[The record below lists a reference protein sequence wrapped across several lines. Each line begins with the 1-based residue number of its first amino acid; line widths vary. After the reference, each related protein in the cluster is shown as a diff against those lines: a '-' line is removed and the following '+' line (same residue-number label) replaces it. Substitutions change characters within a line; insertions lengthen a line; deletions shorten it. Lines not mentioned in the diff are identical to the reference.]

1 MFLIDAIS
9 CLWYGKRNF
18 YPAHLPRN
26 SERGGKYM
34 AVRNSSCSQD
44 LLRHESTNQARRVIL
59 LASVLACLPA
69 AFTTGALAQAVY
81 GSIAG
86 TVYDSSGAGV
96 PKAAVTITDLQKNI
110 NYTTTTNES
119 GNYNKSHLI
128 IGRYRVKVE
137 LAGFKTA
144 VQESVALAVDTVTTV
159 DVTLQPGEIT
169 QTIEVKEDVPLLK
182 TERTDVATTLS
193 ERSVAELP
201 TFGRNFTQ
209 LMLLT
214 PGAIQYGWNDT
225 STENP
230 QGGIAVNV
238 NGQFFVGVGAL
249 LDGTDNRDMMYGNM
263 IIVPNLD
270 SVVQAKV
277 TSSNYDAEFGSASAA
292 VVTTSTKSGTNE
304 FHGTAFLYRRNDLTQ
319 ARDPFAQTTP
329 DPVTG
334 LLLPK
339 TLWDQFGGSL
349 GGHIVKNKIFFFAD
363 YQGTRAKDGGS
374 GLVRVPTAAER
385 TGDFSALAAATG
397 QNVYNPFDASGNVLA
412 PAQRQ
417 PFPNNVIPASLLS
430 QPALNLLKYVPLPDI
445 STSDP
450 AAPNFSGAGQDTFNA
465 DSINAR
471 VDYFK
476 SDRLRLFERYT
487 YTQFL
492 KQAPGLFGGLAG
504 GPQLSSIGYT
514 GKGDTRPQSMS
525 AGFDYTLKPTVLT
538 DFRFGWYRQRIFV
551 DPLVTGSFASQAGAP
566 GLNIPSDPTTN
577 NMPAFFINGQGGF
590 QFGSSLYN
598 NCNCPLIEKMQQFQ
612 FVNNWSLIKSNH
624 TVKLGVDIRR
634 LQNLRVPSDQ
644 HRAGQL
650 NFNSDLTMG
659 PNGGGIGIAT
669 YLLGDVSSFSRY
681 VSNSLDAGERQTRE
695 FMYVQDTWR
704 VTPKLTLNYGLRWE
718 IYNPQTVTGKDKGG
732 WLDITTGEMLVAGEN
747 HVPLN
752 GNVKNSF
759 RNLAPRLGIAYQVTG
774 KTVVRIGYGRT
785 FDVGTFGSIFGHSV
799 TQNLPVLGTQN
810 INPSFSWQ
818 SVFNLAQGPPLL
830 NPSTILDAQPKGPDG
845 NPIYPNGLRAWVYPN
860 KMRLPTVDAWN
871 ATIQRQLTGTISVEV
886 GYVGNKGTH
895 VIWDDGPFY
904 DLNAPALTGFAQGLS
919 TDQRRPYF
927 NKFGWNIPVQYFG
940 NDASNHYNSLQT
952 KVEKRFGHGYSFLA
966 HYTYAH
972 AKSSTTNLYHESPQ
986 TTAIWYG
993 RPDYIRNHVVVG
1005 TNIWELPFG
1014 KGKRFFGN
1022 ASRAANLIVGGWEI
1036 TDNTTWMSGAG
1047 VNTGYAECA
1056 ADNDIGSCHPDRI
1069 GSTSVSNH
1077 NASHWYATAT
1087 QPLANNG
1094 DTSGPWRRP
1103 QIGILG
1109 NDVRNSLLGP
1119 KWFQT
1124 DASLIKN
1131 FAIREQ
1137 LRAQFRAEFYNLF
1150 NHVNLG
1156 NPDGCVDCATGGHIF
1171 GLANNAVM
1179 RRMQFA
1185 LRVEF

>member
-1 MFLIDAIS
+1 MQTRLKRGVE
-9 CLWYGKRNF
+9 LWIASKGTPF
-18 YPAHLPRN
+18 FWDV
-26 SERGGKYM
+26 M
-34 AVRNSSCSQD
+34 
-44 LLRHESTNQARRVIL
+44 RHESKRVAKVGLTIACFIL
-59 LASVLACLPA
+59 LGWMTDRN
-69 AFTTGALAQAVY
+69 AFAQAVY

-96 PKAAVTITDLQKNI
+96 PKAAVTITDLQKNV
-110 NYTTTTNES
+110 NYATTTNES
-119 GNYNKSHLI
+119 GNYNQSHLI

-144 VQESVALAVDTVTTV
+144 IQDSVELAVDTVTTV
-159 DVTLQPGEIT
+159 DVTLQPGDVT
-169 QTIEVKEDVPLLK
+169 QTIEVKEEVPLLK
-182 TERTDVATTLS
+182 TERTDVSTTLS
-193 ERSVAELP
+193 ERSVSELP
-201 TFGRNFTQ
+201 TFGRNFTE

-263 IIVPNLD
+263 IIVPDLD

-304 FHGTAFLYRRNDLTQ
+304 FHGTAFLYRRNDVTQ
-319 ARDPFAQTTP
+319 ARDPFAQTTA

-339 TLWDQFGGSL
+339 TLWDQFGGSV
-349 GGHIVKNKIFFFAD
+349 GGPIKKNKVFFFAD

-374 GLVRVPTAAER
+374 NIARVPTAAER
-385 TGDFSALAAATG
+385 TGDMSALAAATG
-397 QNVYNPFDASGNVLA
+397 QNIYNPFDANGNVIA
-412 PAQRQ
+412 PSLRQ
-417 PFPNNVIPASLLS
+417 PFPGNIIPPSFLS
-430 QPALNLLKYVPLPDI
+430 QPALNLLKYIPLPDMA
-445 STSDP
+445 TSDP
-450 AAPNFSGAGQDTFNA
+450 TAPNFSGGGQDTYNA
-465 DSINAR
+465 DSVNAR

-476 SDRLRLFERYT
+476 SDRLRFFERYT

-492 KQAPGLFGGLAG
+492 KEAPGLFGGLAG
-504 GPQLSSIGYT
+504 GPQLNNIGYT

-525 AGFDYTLKPTVLT
+525 AGFDYTLTPRVLT

-551 DPLVTGSFASQAGAP
+551 DPLVTGDFASQAGAP

-577 NMPAFFINGQGGF
+577 NMPAFFINDPSAGF

-612 FVNNWSLIKSNH
+612 FVNNWSLIRGNH
-624 TVKLGVDIRR
+624 TFKLGVDIHR

-650 NFNSDLTMG
+650 NFNPDVTRFDPPAGSSLPSSAG
-659 PNGGGIGIAT
+659 SGLAT
-669 YLLGDVSSFSRY
+669 FLLGDVSSFSRY

-695 FMYVQDTWR
+695 FIYAQDTWR
-704 VTPKLTLNYGLRWE
+704 VTNKLTLNYGLRWE

-732 WLDITTGEMLVAGEN
+732 WLDISTGEMLVAGEN

-752 GNVKNSF
+752 GNVKNNYT
-759 RNLAPRLGIAYQVTG
+759 NLAPRLGIAYQVTD
-774 KTVVRIGYGRT
+774 KTVIRVGYGRT

-810 INPSFSWQ
+810 LNPSNSWQ

-830 NPSTILDAQPKGPDG
+830 NPSTVLENQPKGPDG

-871 ATIQRQLTGTISVEV
+871 ATVQRQLTPTISIEA

-895 VIWDDGPFY
+895 MIWDDGPYY
-904 DLNAPALTGFAQGLS
+904 DLNAPTLVGFAQGLS
-919 TDQRRPYF
+919 TDQRRPF
-927 NKFGWNIPVQYFG
+927 FSKFGWNIPLQYFG

-952 KVEKRFGHGYSFLA
+952 KVEKRFGRGYSFLA

-986 TTAIWYG
+986 ATAIWYG
-993 RPDYIRNHVVVG
+993 RPDYLRDHVVVG

-1014 KGKRFFGN
+1014 KGKRFLGN
-1022 ASRAANLIVGGWEI
+1022 ASKAANMVVGGWEI
-1036 TDNTTWMSGAG
+1036 TDNTTWMSGG
-1047 VNTGYAECA
+1047 GFNTGYAECGS
-1056 ADNDIGSCHPDRI
+1056 DNDIGNCHPDRI
-1069 GSTSVSNH
+1069 GSTSVSNQ
-1077 NASHWYATAT
+1077 NASHWYAIAT
-1087 QPLANNG
+1087 TPLTING
-1094 DTSGPWRRP
+1094 ETSGPWRRP
-1103 QIGILG
+1103 QVGTLG
-1109 NDVRNSLLGP
+1109 NDVRNSLIGP

-1137 LRAQFRAEFYNLF
+1137 VRAQFRAEFFNLF

-1156 NPDGCVDCATGGHIF
+1156 NPNGCVDCATAGQIF
-1171 GLANNAVM
+1171 NLANNAIM

-1185 LRVEF
+1185 VRVEF

>member
-1 MFLIDAIS
+1 MSGNVVL
-9 CLWYGKRNF
+9 
-18 YPAHLPRN
+18 
-26 SERGGKYM
+26 RGNLRPIK
-34 AVRNSSCSQD
+34 AVRRDKPARTSNHFFCKMF
-44 LLRHESTNQARRVIL
+44 RHESRNVRLACTFAAIL
-59 LASVLACLPA
+59 LVAWAFSGGRAS
-69 AFTTGALAQAVY
+69 AQAVY

-86 TVYDSSGAGV
+86 TVYDSSGAGI
-96 PKAAVTITDLQKNI
+96 PKAAVTITDLAKNI
-110 NYTTTTNES
+110 SYTTTTNES
-119 GNYNKSHLI
+119 GNYSQAHLI
-128 IGRYRVKVE
+128 IGRYRVRVE

-144 VQESVALAVDTVTTV
+144 VQEGVDLSVDTVTTI
-159 DVTLQPGEIT
+159 DVTLQPGDIT
-169 QTIEVKEDVPLLK
+169 QTIEVKEEIPLLK
-182 TERTDVATTLS
+182 TERTDVSTMLG

-304 FHGTAFLYRRNDLTQ
+304 IHGSAFLYRRNDLTQ
-319 ARDPFAQTTP
+319 ARDPFAQSTA

-339 TLWDQFGGSL
+339 TLWDQFGGSV
-349 GGHIVKNKIFFFAD
+349 GGPIVKNKIFFFTD

-374 GLVRVPTAAER
+374 NIARVPTAAER
-385 TGDFSALAAATG
+385 TGDFSVLAAATG
-397 QNVYNPFDASGNVLA
+397 QNIYDPFSANGSVIA
-412 PAQRQ
+412 PAQRV
-417 PFPNNVIPASLLS
+417 PFAGNVIPASLLS

-445 STSDP
+445 SSSDP
-450 AAPNFSGAGQDTFNA
+450 GAPNFSGAGQDTYNA
-465 DSINAR
+465 DAINAR

-492 KQAPGLFGGLAG
+492 KEAPGLFGGLAG
-504 GPQLSSIGYT
+504 GPQLNNIGYT

-525 AGFDYTLKPTVLT
+525 FGFDYTLSPTVLT

-551 DPLVTGSFASQAGAP
+551 NPLVPGDFASQAGAP

-577 NMPAFFINGQGGF
+577 NMPAFFINGQAGF

-612 FVNNWSLIKSNH
+612 YVNNWSIIKSNH
-624 TVKLGVDIRR
+624 TFKVGFDLRR

-650 NFNSDLTMG
+650 NFNPDLTMG
-659 PNGGGIGIAT
+659 PNGGGFGVAS

-681 VSNSLDAGERQTRE
+681 VSNSLDAGERQWRE
-695 FMYVQDTWR
+695 FLYAQDTWR
-704 VTPKLTLNYGLRWE
+704 VTPKLTINYGLRWE
-718 IYNPQTVTGKDKGG
+718 IYNPQTVTGRDKGG
-732 WLDITTGEMLVAGEN
+732 WLDLSTGEMLVAGEN

-759 RNLAPRLGIAYQVTG
+759 KNFAPRLGVAYQLND
-774 KTVVRIGYGRT
+774 KTVVRMGYGRT

-799 TQNLPVLGTQN
+799 TQNLPALGTQN
-810 INPSFSWQ
+810 LVPSYSWQ

-830 NPSTILDAQPKGPDG
+830 DPGTVLQNQPKGSDG

-871 ATIQRQLTGTISVEV
+871 ATVQRQLTPTISVEA

-895 VIWDDGPFY
+895 VIWDDGPYY
-904 DLNAPALTGFAQGLS
+904 DLNAPGLAGFAQGVS
-919 TDQRRPYF
+919 TDDRRPFFARY
-927 NKFGWNIPVQYFG
+927 GWNIPLQYFG

-952 KVEKRFGHGYSFLA
+952 KVEKRFSKSYSFLA
-966 HYTYAH
+966 HYTYAS

-986 TTAIWYG
+986 ATAIWYG
-993 RPDYIRNHVVVG
+993 RPDYMRTHVIVG

-1014 KGKRFFGN
+1014 KGKKFLGN
-1022 ASRAANLIVGGWEI
+1022 ASKTANLVVGGWEI
-1036 TDNTTWMSGAG
+1036 TDNTTWMSGG
-1047 VNTGYAECA
+1047 GFNTSYSECP

-1069 GSTSVSNH
+1069 GSTSIGNQ
-1077 NASHWYATAT
+1077 NASHWYLAAT
-1087 QPLANNG
+1087 QPLSTNG
-1094 DTSGPWRRP
+1094 STSGPWRRP
-1103 QIGILG
+1103 QVGILG
-1109 NDVRNSLLGP
+1109 NDVRNSLVGP

-1131 FAIREQ
+1131 FAVKEQ
-1137 LRAQFRAEFYNLF
+1137 ISAQFRAEFFNLF

-1156 NPDGCVDCATGGHIF
+1156 NPDGCVDCSTAGQIF
-1171 GLANNAVM
+1171 GLANNAIM

-1185 LRVEF
+1185 LRVQF